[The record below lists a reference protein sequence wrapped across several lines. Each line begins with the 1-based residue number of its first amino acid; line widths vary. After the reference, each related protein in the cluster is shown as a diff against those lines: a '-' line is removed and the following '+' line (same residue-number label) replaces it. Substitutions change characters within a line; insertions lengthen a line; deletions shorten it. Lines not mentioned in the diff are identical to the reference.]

1 VNRNKKKP
9 IKNQNPAMT
18 GHKGKGNKMTAE
30 KKILKLK
37 AIERAAGK
45 ALASILFVG
54 CAILATL
61 AFIDCL
67 CKFSW

>member
-1 VNRNKKKP
+1 
-9 IKNQNPAMT
+9 
-18 GHKGKGNKMTAE
+18 MTAE

-61 AFIDCL
+61 AFIDCIA
-67 CKFSW
+67 KYSW